1 MNNSNSVYFDRWAKE
16 YSNLPNEKSFHLE
29 YIGKLVSKKYDL
41 SANKKSLDVID
52 LGVGNGRFLPTLD
65 CKFSKIIGIDAS
77 KEQLGLARKNL
88 QKTCEYLDLVQYDL
102 EKGIP
107 AEDQSTDIV
116 VSNAAIHHIKDKVG
130 LFQGVYRV
138 LKKGGTFVFFDF
150 YFEGSNKDI
159 IKDVLF
165 EQVRDPLT
173 SEKFINSIRKE
184 HDLMPEQ
191 LREGHPEEYHESPKA
206 LIKLLELS
214 DFQGCEIMPTFYH
227 KYLGVG
233 CKK

>member
-107 AEDQSTDIV
+107 AEDQSIDLVI
-116 VSNAAIHHIKDKVG
+116 SNAAIHHIKDKVG
-130 LFQGVYRV
+130 LFQEVYRV
-138 LKKGGTFVFFDF
+138 LKKEGTFVFFDF
-150 YFEGSNKDI
+150 YFEGSNADI

-165 EQVRDPLT
+165 EQ
-173 SEKFINSIRKE
+173 IREE
-184 HDLMPEQ
+184 HDLMPGQ
-191 LREGHPEEYHESPKA
+191 LREGHPEEYHESPKV
-206 LIKLLELS
+206 LIELLELS
-214 DFQGCEIMPTFYH
+214 DFQECEIMPTFYH

-233 CKK
+233 CKKK